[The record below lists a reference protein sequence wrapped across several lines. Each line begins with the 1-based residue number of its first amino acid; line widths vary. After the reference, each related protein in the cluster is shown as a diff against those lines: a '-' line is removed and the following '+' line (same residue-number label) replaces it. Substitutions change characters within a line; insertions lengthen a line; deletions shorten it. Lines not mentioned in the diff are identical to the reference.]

1 MKIIYTVYFWLVII
15 IATLVMGP
23 ALAIMLIFDRGKH
36 SYFFMSRNWARLL
49 VFLSG
54 VKVEVEGLENIPAG
68 PCVFMCNHQ
77 SYFDAISLG
86 ACLPRPVR
94 FVAKRVLTLI
104 PVFGQLLIFTGH
116 VIIDRANSKQ
126 AFTALDKAALKIKK
140 GTSIFVFPEGTRSR
154 DHKLGPFKKGG
165 FVLAIKAA
173 APVVPISITG
183 TQSMMPKGKFS
194 FQRPELVRLRVGK
207 PIATENT
214 SISQKDK
221 LMKDTRRAI
230 IKGFSLDTQEWKAN
244 HMELEDQPPE
254 DAA

>member
-1 MKIIYTVYFWLVII
+1 MKILYTVYFWLVII

-23 ALAIMLIFDRGKH
+23 VMAVMLVFDRGRY
-36 SYFFMSRNWARLL
+36 SYYFMSHNWARLL
-49 VFLSG
+49 VFMSG
-54 VKVEVEGLENIPAG
+54 VKVKVEGMENLPAG
-68 PCVFMCNHQ
+68 PGVFMCNHQ

-86 ACLPRPVR
+86 AFLPIPVR

-104 PVFGQLLIFTGH
+104 PVFGQLLWATGH
-116 VIIDRANSKQ
+116 VIINRSNSRQ
-126 AFTALDKAALKIKK
+126 AFSAMDKAALKIKQ

-194 FQRPELVRLRVGK
+194 FKRPELVRIRIGK

-214 SISQKDK
+214 MVNQKER
-221 LMKDTRRAI
+221 LMADTRKAMI
-230 IKGFSLDTQEWKAN
+230 NGFALDTPEWKAN
-244 HMELEDQPPE
+244 HMDLEDQPPE